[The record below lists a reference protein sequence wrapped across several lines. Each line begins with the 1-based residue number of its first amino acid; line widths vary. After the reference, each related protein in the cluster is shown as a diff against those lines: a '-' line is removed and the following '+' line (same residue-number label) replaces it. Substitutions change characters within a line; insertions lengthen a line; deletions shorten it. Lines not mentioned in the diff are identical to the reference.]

1 MLRKFLFCFVV
12 VLKDTFLRS
21 GYLIFVCVVSHLV
34 NKRNRPYD
42 LRSNFLLE
50 RLDGCMFWTIALP
63 SVYSLWTTAV
73 EHETLNDL
81 AGKELEE
88 RFVGTFLL
96 YGGGVIVWARFAC
109 FLVTSVLYDFFIFPW
124 QKIDSLC
131 PEVLSSRQRFVLR
144 FVTQPGLLT
153 LNLDTNS
160 FDLSK
165 LSYSER
171 MSLSKAMQDLSMV
184 YMHTIEAF
192 SSPENALYYSSYLC
206 VGALRMSYRTCVH
219 NRKKLAKKLRH
230 SYTVKQHFQKGV
242 KRRTGTTVGD
252 PNGVTVTEME
262 VALLKAYS
270 EIGSGNEL
278 FFFSPSKACSAS
290 NSPKKVARKL
300 TWTNQSGV
308 VDFLNQ
314 LEKNGMIQLQRH
326 VEDEGQGDTEPLAGQ
341 SVEQTLASLGLSPAQ
356 PKEECAVSEL
366 FQKTV
371 ALVEEIAQ
379 LRLEV
384 EQLENKRMN
393 KPAMWELP
401 LLEEESSLST
411 SQHVFDVFEVDMV
424 DLQDYSTY
432 LVTDQH
438 QELHHGQDFQP
449 EVLAAASLVAVP
461 QELHSGQDDNPPP
474 PVAVLEAS
482 LGQGHSTSDFSRGD
496 VVLAVADTPAAT
508 VPKGDPY
515 LRQSAGGSMQP
526 RPKRTT
532 LSRGEM
538 QPRPKR
544 TPSRVKPRVNE

>member
-21 GYLIFVCVVSHLV
+21 GYLIFLCVVSHLV

-50 RLDGCMFWTIALP
+50 RLDGWMFWTIALP

-81 AGKELEE
+81 AGKELEDAFS
-88 RFVGTFLL
+88 FVGTFLL
-96 YGGGVIVWARFAC
+96 YGGGVMMWARFAC
-109 FLVTSVLYDFFIFPW
+109 FLVTSVLYDFFILPW
-124 QKIDSLC
+124 QKIDALC

-153 LNLDTNS
+153 LNLDTNT

-171 MSLSKAMQDLSMV
+171 MSLSRAMQDLSMV
-184 YMHTIEAF
+184 YMRTIEAF

-206 VGALRMSYRTCVH
+206 VGALRMSYRTCVL

-242 KRRTGTTVGD
+242 KRRTATTVGD

-278 FFFSPSKACSAS
+278 FFFSPSKTISAS
-290 NSPKKVARKL
+290 NSPKKVSRKL
-300 TWTNQSGV
+300 MWTNQSGV

-326 VEDEGQGDTEPLAGQ
+326 VEDEGQGETEPLAGQ

-371 ALVEEIAQ
+371 ALVKEIAQ

-401 LLEEESSLST
+401 LLKEESSLST
-411 SQHVFDVFEVDMV
+411 R
-424 DLQDYSTY
+424 
-432 LVTDQH
+432 

-449 EVLAAASLVAVP
+449 EVPAAASLVAVP
-461 QELHSGQDDNPPP
+461 QEVHSGQDDNPPP

-508 VPKGDPY
+508 VPKGDPH

-532 LSRGEM
+532 LSRSEM